1 MDQFVGTFTNKI
13 SCLDYLP
20 GLTDKYLANKSNRNV
35 AGMNTN
41 EVQKPKLGL
50 FHPSQ
55 LISHSKSLPP
65 PTQRS

>member
-1 MDQFVGTFTNKI
+1 MDQFVGTLTNKI

-20 GLTDKYLANKSNRNV
+20 GLIDKYLANKSNRNV
-35 AGMNTN
+35 AGMNSN
-41 EVQKPKLGL
+41 NVQKPKLKL

-55 LISHSKSLPP
+55 LISHAKSLPP